1 MYRTG
6 KHTRKTIT
14 YNNKHMAKF
23 ELSNEVKPLD
33 RIISRLAGE
42 CGYEVQ
48 QVFNDLLRYIIH
60 GFSPGAPPLQDW
72 KYKRQ
77 QNMAFLEMTWEWV
90 GIMQRQTALSG
101 WFDAFGEL
109 HMAYCSKSGQQYL
122 GQFFT
127 PASICELMVQCTRTE
142 KGTTG
147 KRISDPTCGSGRLLL
162 AYHVHFPGNYLVGED
177 ISRTCCMMT
186 VCNMLIHGCVG
197 EVICHDSLMPDKFT
211 DGWKVNPTLQFSGL
225 PSIRRISKEE
235 YADNHT
241 ADNQIRH
248 LLNAA
253 KELEYLEKN
262 LPPSLWD

>member
-1 MYRTG
+1 
-6 KHTRKTIT
+6 
-14 YNNKHMAKF
+14 MAKF

-60 GFSPGAPPLQDW
+60 GFSPGAPPLKDW

-77 QNMAFLEMTWEWV
+77 QNMAFLEMTREWV

-225 PSIRRISKEE
+225 SSIRRISKEE
-235 YADNHT
+235 YADNHTADNHT